1 MVDFISKLIQI
12 IPYII
17 AGASLVASLTPTPKD
32 DQWIGKLYR
41 FIDWAALNIGKAKDK

>member
-1 MVDFISKLIQI
+1 MVDFIFKLIQI

-32 DQWIGKLYR
+32 DKLIGKLYR
-41 FIDWAALNIGKAKDK
+41 FIDWAALNLGKAKDK